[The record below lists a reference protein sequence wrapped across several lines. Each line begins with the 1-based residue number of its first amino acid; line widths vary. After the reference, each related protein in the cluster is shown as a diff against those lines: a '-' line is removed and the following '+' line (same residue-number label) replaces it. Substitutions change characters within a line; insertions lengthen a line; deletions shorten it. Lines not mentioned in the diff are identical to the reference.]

1 MKLKIIILI
10 FIACIQF
17 SYAQNTNSLI
27 DAVRAIPSVD
37 LKTLDGKTVNSA
49 NFDNEGKPMIISFWA
64 SWCTPCKKEL
74 NNIAEVYSDWQ
85 KETGVKII
93 AVSIDDSRNVTKVQ
107 PYVDAQSWEYEVL
120 SDANGDLK
128 RALNVNTIPHT
139 FLVNGDK
146 KIVWQHTSYVEGD
159 EFHLYDEVK
168 KLVNKQ

>member
-1 MKLKIIILI
+1 MKLKSLVLF
-10 FIACIQF
+10 FIAASNFIF
-17 SYAQNTNSLI
+17 AQSALPLI
-27 DAVRAIPSVD
+27 GAVRSIPTVN
-37 LKTLDGKTVNSA
+37 LKTLDGKTVNSSD
-49 NFDNEGKPMIISFWA
+49 FDNNGKPIIISFWA

-93 AVSIDDSRNVTKVQ
+93 AVSIDDSRNLIKVQ
-107 PYVDAQSWEYEVL
+107 PYVDSQSWEYEVL

-139 FLVNGDK
+139 FLINGDK

-159 EFHLYDEVK
+159 EFHLYEEVK
-168 KLVNKQ
+168 KLAGVK